1 MLWRIFDLFV
11 QGERPIDRAQGGLGI
26 GLTLVRR
33 LAELHDGTVEAK
45 SEGSGKGSTFIVRLP
60 AAEVTAE
67 PPGVT
72 PRAVTRQSR
81 RILVLEDNDDA
92 REALATALR
101 LLGHEVHE
109 AADGL
114 GAIDVAV
121 KLRPDVALIDI
132 GLPALDGYEVAR
144 RLRKDAQRIC
154 LVALTGYGQPEDR
167 RRSSYPRCRAPGYW
181 PMSDNEGLADIEAAN
196 PFRLS
201 RLHPGIGSSTGTQ
214 GRGNHP
220 RARTPGAEKLKI
232 RW

>member
-1 MLWRIFDLFV
+1 MLGRIFDLFV
-11 QGERPIDRAQGGLGI
+11 QGERPIDRVQGGLGI

-67 PPGVT
+67 QPRVT
-72 PRAVTRQSR
+72 PRPLARQSR
-81 RILVLEDNDDA
+81 RILIVEDNDDA
-92 REALATALR
+92 REALSTALR

-121 KLRPDVALIDI
+121 KLRPDIALIDV
-132 GLPALDGYEVAR
+132 GLPELDGYEVAR

-167 RRSSYPRCRAPGYW
+167 RRAQEAGFDHHIVKPVDPAVLDAVLR
-181 PMSDNEGLADIEAAN
+181 DI
-196 PFRLS
+196 
-201 RLHPGIGSSTGTQ
+201 GQ
-214 GRGNHP
+214 
-220 RARTPGAEKLKI
+220 
-232 RW
+232 